1 MTLLT
6 RNHERRPMTQEQIDE
21 AALALF
27 TARMREKLA
36 ASRAKGRDGWQD
48 PGLCP
53 DARLADMLIGHLPKG
68 NPGNLIDIAILAM
81 MLHER
86 GADPGLLAGP
96 LARGDLAQPWRP
108 ISEAVKGGPAIW
120 ARLRADISARTGRPS
135 LNTWDGVQVPLS
147 HPGTYTDEEGRVWD
161 HGWSVAAPVGHGGF
175 PDDWIE
181 GWVPLR
187 GPEADLAWVQSDRT
201 EPPRAEGDP
210 QP

>member
-6 RNHERRPMTQEQIDE
+6 LSPEGRPISQEEIDN
-21 AALALF
+21 AAVDRFA
-27 TARMREKLA
+27 ASMREKLS

-108 ISEAVKGGPAIW
+108 ISEATKGGPAIW